1 MRVRVRWV
9 KVRVRWVRVRVRVV
23 RVRNLACA
31 VEAEGHVT
39 AGSSAFSAGKA
50 ALRTRPQRWVGAVG
64 IPVLEGACA
73 CQRGMQKLL
82 CFLVFLVRAAVAFQR
97 LRWGAAVVGRPLD
110 ELCLCVDVRARARAR
125 RARRARARGQAPAC

>member
-50 ALRTRPQRWVGAVG
+50 ALRTRPKRWVGSVG
-64 IPVLEGACA
+64 IPVLEDACA
-73 CQRGMQKLL
+73 CQRGIPKPL
-82 CFLVFLVRAAVAFQR
+82 CFLVFLVRAAVALQR
-97 LRWGAAVVGRPLD
+97 LR
-110 ELCLCVDVRARARAR
+110 
-125 RARRARARGQAPAC
+125 

>member
-31 VEAEGHVT
+31 VEAEGNIT

-50 ALRTRPQRWVGAVG
+50 ALHTRPQRWVGAVG

-73 CQRGMQKLL
+73 CQRGMPKLL

-97 LRWGAAVVGRPLD
+97 LRWTAAVDGRKALVPLD
-110 ELCLCVDVRARARAR
+110 ELCLCVDVRARARVR
-125 RARRARARGQAPAC
+125 RARGQAPAC